1 MLDFVIGE
9 LSRCRTAN
17 EVRRVQVMLANEL
30 APIEVAALAAAMRTG
45 HAGAYGSTERFLSG
59 LESMLG
65 LATQRPQPHVRQ
77 VVAPGVLRYAAPGTE
92 NEKARRTLVVA
103 FTGAAFRLMLPIAVV
118 LQNLDADRHDLLLLF
133 DRARTQFLGG
143 VPGVADDLPA
153 LVAALDRLADFG
165 RYRRLVFLG
174 TSAGGLPALYA
185 AIEARAA
192 RGVSVGGSVPDD
204 IPQRVQTR
212 DTDLAPLRAA
222 LARSRGGTTELV
234 CVCGERHARDR
245 GNAYWYAANAGAA
258 VVEVPGYADHNVLQ
272 GVFEAGNLRAFLAR
286 LVDEG

>member
-1 MLDFVIGE
+1 
-9 LSRCRTAN
+9 
-17 EVRRVQVMLANEL
+17 
-30 APIEVAALAAAMRTG
+30 
-45 HAGAYGSTERFLSG
+45 
-59 LESMLG
+59 LG
-65 LATQRPQPHVRQ
+65 FATQRPQPYVRQ
-77 VVAPGVLRYAAPGTE
+77 VVAPGVLRYAAPATQGE
-92 NEKARRTLVVA
+92 EARRTLVVA

-143 VPGVADDLPA
+143 LPA
-153 LVAALDRLADFG
+153 LVAALDRLADFR
-165 RYRRLVFLG
+165 RYQRLVCLG

-204 IPQRVQTR
+204 IPLRVQTR

-222 LARSRGGTTELV
+222 LARSRDGPTELY

-245 GNAYWYAANAGAA
+245 GNARWYAANAGAIG
-258 VVEVPGYADHNVLQ
+258 VILVYNEVKRPTP
-272 GVFEAGNLRAFLAR
+272 AR
-286 LVDEG
+286 R

>member
-1 MLDFVIGE
+1 MIDFVIGE

-17 EVRRVQVMLANEL
+17 DVRRVQVMLANEL
-30 APIEVAALAAAMRTG
+30 APVEVAALAAAMRTD
-45 HAGAYGSTERFLSG
+45 HAGAYRSTERFLSG
-59 LESMLG
+59 LESVLG
-65 LATQRPQPHVRQ
+65 FATQRPQPYVRQ
-77 VVAPGVLRYAAPGTE
+77 VVAPGVLRYAAPATQGE
-92 NEKARRTLVVA
+92 EARRTLVVA

-153 LVAALDRLADFG
+153 LVAALDRLADFR
-165 RYRRLVFLG
+165 RYQRLVCLG

-204 IPQRVQTR
+204 IPLRVQTR
-212 DTDLAPLRAA
+212 DADLAPLRAA
-222 LARSRGGTTELV
+222 LVRSRDGPTELY
-234 CVCGERHARDR
+234 CVCGERHARDL
-245 GNAYWYAANAGAA
+245 GNARWYADNAGAT
-258 VVEVPGYADHNVLQ
+258 VIEVPGYADHNVLQ
-272 GVFEAGNLRAFLAR
+272 GVFEAGYLRAFLSR
-286 LVDEG
+286 LVGDR